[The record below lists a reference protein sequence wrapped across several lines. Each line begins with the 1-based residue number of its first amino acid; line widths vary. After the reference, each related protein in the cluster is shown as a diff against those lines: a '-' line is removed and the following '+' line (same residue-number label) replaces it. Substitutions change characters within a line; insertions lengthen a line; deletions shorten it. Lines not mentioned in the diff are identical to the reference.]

1 MPIPILAIANAVS
14 AAIALLL
21 FIRLRKSYHRGGYTN
36 TLIGHFSS
44 FFLFLTIFFLLSFP
58 ALVWDKGEGVVVA
71 YQLLLS
77 YLFLSF
83 ATGSF
88 LRIPVS
94 VWFGYFSGKGVA
106 WAVYI
111 VGIAAF
117 LLGLQNISPAGWFSV
132 TSGALEID
140 YFIFTQPVAVRVLSG
155 GVPLLI
161 ACVGSVFFI
170 CEGLRATSV
179 YVRARSLLMGFGM
192 LLLMGAALA
201 NFFIS
206 YVVFAFTVNLLASL
220 LALIGLAVMAI
231 GVYVGIP
238 EEGVV

>member
-1 MPIPILAIANAVS
+1 MPIPILAIANAMS

-21 FIRLRKSYHRGGYTN
+21 FIRLLKSYHRGGYTN

-44 FFLFLTIFFLLSFP
+44 FFFFLSIFFVLSFP
-58 ALVWDKGEGVVVA
+58 ALVWGKGDSVIVA
-71 YQLLLS
+71 YQLLFS

-88 LRIPVS
+88 LKIPVS

-106 WAVYI
+106 WVAYLI
-111 VGIAAF
+111 GIAAF
-117 LLGLQNISPAGWFSV
+117 FLGLQNISPAGWFSV

-140 YFIFTQPVAVRVLSG
+140 YFIFTQPIAVRILSG
-155 GVPLLI
+155 GVPLFV
-161 ACVGSVFFI
+161 ACVGSVFFLY
-170 CEGLRATSV
+170 EGLRATNV
-179 YVRARSLLMGFGM
+179 YIRARSLLMGFGM

>member
-106 WAVYI
+106 WAAYI
-111 VGIAAF
+111 IGVVAF
-117 LLGLQNISPAGWFSV
+117 LLGFQNISPAGWFSV
-132 TSGALEID
+132 TSGAIEIY
-140 YFIFTQPVAVRVLSG
+140 YFIFTQPVAIRVLSG
-155 GVPLLI
+155 GVPLFI
-161 ACVGSVFFI
+161 ACVGSAFFLY
-170 CEGLRATSV
+170 EGLRAADV
-179 YVRARSLLMGFGM
+179 YVRARSLLVGFGM
-192 LLLMGAALA
+192 FLLMGAALA

-206 YVVFAFTVNLLASL
+206 YIVFAFTVNLLASL
-220 LALIGLAVMAI
+220 LALIGLVVMAL

-238 EEGVV
+238 EERAV

>member
-94 VWFGYFSGKGVA
+94 VWFGDFSGKGVA
-106 WAVYI
+106 WAAYI
-111 VGIAAF
+111 IGVVAF
-117 LLGLQNISPAGWFSV
+117 LLGFQNISPAGWFSV
-132 TSGALEID
+132 TSGAIEIY
-140 YFIFTQPVAVRVLSG
+140 YFIFTQPVAIRVLSG
-155 GVPLLI
+155 GVPLFI
-161 ACVGSVFFI
+161 ACVGSAFFLY
-170 CEGLRATSV
+170 EGLRAADV
-179 YVRARSLLMGFGM
+179 YVRARSLLVGFGM
-192 LLLMGAALA
+192 FLLMGAALA

-206 YVVFAFTVNLLASL
+206 YIVFAFTVNLLASL
-220 LALIGLAVMAI
+220 LALIGLVVMAL

-238 EEGVV
+238 EERAV